1 MIDFDYSEWAIL
13 RFIGASFVLWLC
25 YYLLF
30 DRKAPFNQCR
40 NYLLFSVLLAGAVS
54 VLRIPVYPV
63 EVVKPV
69 KMEQIVVVQNGYQKY
84 FEENK
89 ERICDTDYTDE
100 TFETEKI

>member
-69 KMEQIVVVQNGYQKY
+69 KMEQIVVAQEAQTDKVSLMQIDNNGIQP
-84 FEENK
+84 
-89 ERICDTDYTDE
+89 DTLATAML
-100 TFETEKI
+100 TV